1 MASNE
6 TSPSLAKGII
16 SRATRRPAELAQV
29 WLGEHNLDSGNS
41 PNESENSI
49 THDRHPAHPWGCSL
63 RCTRRVA
70 CHLHSAGSSQPATT
84 CPSRSCSR
92 TRDGLF
98 GAQALGCG
106 HGHASTM
113 DWFELP
119 PH

>member
-70 CHLHSAGSSQPATT
+70 CHLHSAGSAQPATT
-84 CPSRSCSR
+84 CPCRSAVAHAMANS
-92 TRDGLF
+92 
-98 GAQALGCG
+98 ALRLSGG
-106 HGHASTM
+106 GTGMWRAWIGFNFNH
-113 DWFELP
+113 
-119 PH
+119 